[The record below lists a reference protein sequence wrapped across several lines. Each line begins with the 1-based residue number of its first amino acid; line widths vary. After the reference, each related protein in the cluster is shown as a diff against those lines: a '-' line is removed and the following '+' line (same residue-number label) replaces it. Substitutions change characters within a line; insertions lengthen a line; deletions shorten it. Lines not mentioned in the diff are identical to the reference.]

1 MLDYIEKRDYI
12 RMAIDCKARIEFQGI
27 EPLEATIKDLSA
39 TGLLMEVGAPIP
51 SGSIGSVSVIP
62 GKNITPPLH
71 AEIEIVR
78 CLPAKDNPSVYMA
91 ACTIKEI
98 HKVNAA

>member
-12 RMAIDCKARIEFQGI
+12 RMAIDCTARIEFQGI
-27 EPLEATIKDLSA
+27 EPLEATVKDLSA
-39 TGLLMEVGAPIP
+39 TGLLMQVDTPIP
-51 SGSIGSVSVIP
+51 SGSIGNVSLIP
-62 GKNITPPLH
+62 GKNITPPLQ

-78 CLPAKDNPSVYMA
+78 CIPSEEDPSLYSV